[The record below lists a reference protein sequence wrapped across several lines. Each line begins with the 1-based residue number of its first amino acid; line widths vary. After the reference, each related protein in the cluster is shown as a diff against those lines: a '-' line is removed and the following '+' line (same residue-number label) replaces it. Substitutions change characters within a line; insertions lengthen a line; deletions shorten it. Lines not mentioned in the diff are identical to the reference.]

1 MIPTKQPI
9 CINRYT
15 KYINYTMESKYPGIF
30 RGSPWPFCVCISNR
44 AELWSFFYA
53 RSFFS
58 APIPHWWII
67 WGAFLGL
74 PVGWLDCGFLKPM
87 RVAWI
92 RVFFQNGPP
101 IENEH
106 MWTPSWSTPVFHPW
120 MGFLSEA
127 LLEPSKAPEAILRK
141 ISISLRRGLQ
151 SCRHPKTTLHD
162 EFEDLR
168 APCLRHAENSTRFLL
183 ENFLGDS

>member
-1 MIPTKQPI
+1 MAHHGPSAFAYLTEPSCGVFFTPGVFFRAHPTLVDNLR
-9 CINRYT
+9 CLSWT
-15 KYINYTMESKYPGIF
+15 ASWLVG
-30 RGSPWPFCVCISNR
+30 
-44 AELWSFFYA
+44 LW
-53 RSFFS
+53 
-58 APIPHWWII
+58 
-67 WGAFLGL
+67 
-74 PVGWLDCGFLKPM
+74 FLKPM